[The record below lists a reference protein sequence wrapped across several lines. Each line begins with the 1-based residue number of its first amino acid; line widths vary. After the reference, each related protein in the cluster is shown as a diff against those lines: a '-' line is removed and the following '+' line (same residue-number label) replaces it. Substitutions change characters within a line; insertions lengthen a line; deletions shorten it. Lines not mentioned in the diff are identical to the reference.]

1 MVATTISMMPEDLD
15 KEVTPQDLADLLG
28 FLRQTLGPASPT
40 TVVLFDDDPGFV
52 DLLTE
57 GAGTARRIQMGRTT
71 IIETITDWESGAMFS
86 YAISGLPPVIGSVTN
101 TWLIGASGNSTMV
114 SLTTEID
121 AGARPPRRLVAGVV
135 GRRLGR
141 SSDAMLAGLST
152 HLASNKAP

>member
-1 MVATTISMMPEDLD
+1 MATIERTALIDSPADD
-15 KEVTPQDLADLLG
+15 VWAVLAD
-28 FLRQTLGPASPT
+28 
-40 TVVLFDDDPGFV
+40 FDSISEWADFV
-52 DLLTE
+52 DHSCLMSEQTE
-57 GAGTARRIQMGRTT
+57 GAGAARRIQMGRTT

-101 TWLIGASGNSTMV
+101 TWRIGASGNSTMV

>member
-1 MVATTISMMPEDLD
+1 MATIERTALIDSPADD
-15 KEVTPQDLADLLG
+15 VWAVLAD
-28 FLRQTLGPASPT
+28 
-40 TVVLFDDDPGFV
+40 FDSISEWADFV
-52 DLLTE
+52 DHSCLMSEQTE

-101 TWLIGASGNSTMV
+101 TWRIGASGNSTMV